1 MVGASWGRGA
11 RPRALVQLI
20 FLPIVVA
27 ALLADAGDA
36 HAAAAGPH
44 DRRSCVVV
52 YKAAEK
58 LASSSHL
65 RRAKEL
71 MLACAKPACGVPLR
85 RSCLLRAAQLQEDIP
100 TIVPVV
106 TDDPAPKG
114 VQVSMDGELLT
125 SRIDGSAVP
134 IDPGTHEFSFSDA
147 EGVIGSQKVVIL
159 QGQRNRPIAV
169 SRKGAG
175 PAKETATSDLE
186 TALPPPPVPAVPP
199 PRETRRPAE
208 DAQTDGTRIVD
219 EPTPRPERHAK
230 SGSVGPY
237 LLGVAGLAGIGG
249 YALLTYWGRQAN
261 AMLSQCAPACPV
273 ESVNHIRRRYLEAD
287 VSLGVGAAALVAST
301 VWLVVR
307 SRGDDSP
314 RDRSYSLEV
323 QPTARGAV
331 AGVSGRF

>member
-1 MVGASWGRGA
+1 M
-11 RPRALVQLI
+11 
-20 FLPIVVA
+20 
-27 ALLADAGDA
+27 
-36 HAAAAGPH
+36 
-44 DRRSCVVV
+44 

-71 MLACAKPACGVPLR
+71 MLACSRPVCGVALR

-134 IDPGTHEFSFSDA
+134 IDPGTHDFSFSDA
-147 EGVIGSQKVVIL
+147 DGVIGTQKVVIL

-169 SRKGAG
+169 SRKGG
-175 PAKETATSDLE
+175 KPPKESGTADLE
-186 TALPPPPVPAVPP
+186 TPLPPPPAPAVPP
-199 PRETRRPAE
+199 PPRQAAD
-208 DAQTDGTRIVD
+208 DAAADGPRTVD
-219 EPTPRPERHAK
+219 EPTPSPRPAK

-237 LLGVAGLAGIGG
+237 LLGTLGLAGVGG

-261 AMLSQCAPACPV
+261 AMLSQCAPACPAA
-273 ESVNHIRRRYLEAD
+273 SVDHIRQRYVQAD
-287 VSLGVGAAALVAST
+287 ISLGVGAAALVAST
-301 VWLVVR
+301 VWLIVR
-307 SRGDDSP
+307 SGGDSRRA
-314 RDRSYSLEV
+314 RDRSYSLNV
-323 QPTARGAV
+323 QPTDRGAV